1 MYMIEG
7 TPFTFEEDGFDYTD
21 PEIIAEAMLN
31 PEITL
36 NQMYQWS

>member
-21 PEIIAEAMLN
+21 PEGLMGSNLEEFLEAA
-31 PEITL
+31 
-36 NQMYQWS
+36 